1 MPFSD
6 YLANA
11 NLNWFKGTSFVAAP
25 SGNVFVSL
33 HSESPTSSGSVGD
46 VTTAIAGGRATLPI
60 ANLSSPTAATG
71 GGRQISNTASISVTN
86 SATSTA
92 TVTYF
97 GIWSAATGGNFLA
110 YGLLTTPVNVLPGD
124 ILQFATGQLVI
135 RGI

>member
-25 SGNVFVSL
+25 SSNLFLSL
-33 HSESPTSSGSVGD
+33 HTENPTGTGSTGD
-46 VTTAIAGGRATLPI
+46 VTTAIAGARATLPI
-60 ANLSSPTAATG
+60 ANLSSPTAAVG
-71 GGRQISNTASISVTN
+71 GGRQISNTAPVPVTN

-92 TVTYF
+92 TITYF
-97 GIWSAATGGNFLA
+97 GIWSAASAGNFLA
-110 YGLLTTPVNVLPGD
+110 YGILATPVDVIPGD